1 MQRGGAGHRRRVG
14 QLEPGFV
21 DEGSR
26 TQGGPGVVTPHAPRE
41 APELLVGDAEQFVQR
56 LPVGIGGFGR
66 GHTRAPLEGVGDAGR
81 IDLTPDSGEAEAGV
95 LPGGGAFSYRSA
107 MPIGTQLVLLF
118 IFAVPVA
125 CVSWTVTHEEV
136 FREPREWLTARSNA
150 SRSILARKFFYLFT
164 CEYCFSHYVTIGM
177 LALTGFT
184 MVFPDWRGYLIAG
197 FSLVWIANLYMSLF
211 GRLRLA
217 ITSERQDIAVVEKMV
232 QKEEAAEEV
241 KA

>member
-1 MQRGGAGHRRRVG
+1 
-14 QLEPGFV
+14 
-21 DEGSR
+21 
-26 TQGGPGVVTPHAPRE
+26 
-41 APELLVGDAEQFVQR
+41 
-56 LPVGIGGFGR
+56 
-66 GHTRAPLEGVGDAGR
+66 
-81 IDLTPDSGEAEAGV
+81 
-95 LPGGGAFSYRSA
+95 
-107 MPIGTQLVLLF
+107 MPIGHQLVLLF

-125 CVSWTVTHEEV
+125 CLSWTVTHEEV
-136 FREPREWLTARSNA
+136 FREPREWLTARSEA
-150 SRSILARKFFYLFT
+150 SRSLLVRKFFYLFT
-164 CEYCFSHYVTIGM
+164 CEYCFSHYVAIGM

-184 MVFPDWRGYLIAG
+184 MVFSDWRGYLIAG

>member
-1 MQRGGAGHRRRVG
+1 
-14 QLEPGFV
+14 
-21 DEGSR
+21 
-26 TQGGPGVVTPHAPRE
+26 
-41 APELLVGDAEQFVQR
+41 
-56 LPVGIGGFGR
+56 
-66 GHTRAPLEGVGDAGR
+66 
-81 IDLTPDSGEAEAGV
+81 
-95 LPGGGAFSYRSA
+95 
-107 MPIGTQLVLLF
+107 MPIGDQLVLLF

-136 FREPREWLTARSNA
+136 FREPREWLTARSEA
-150 SRSILARKFFYLFT
+150 SKSLLVRKFFYLFT
-164 CEYCFSHYVTIGM
+164 CEYCFSHYVAIGM

-184 MVFPDWRGYLIAG
+184 MVFSDWRGYLIAG

-232 QKEEAAEEV
+232 QKEEAAQEV